1 VCVHSDVNMLK
12 QYLYKHMGSTLF
24 FFWGWGVIN
33 KMSLLFKKCAV
44 MVLKFKIVYFLVIFY
59 KPRLKLI

>member
-1 VCVHSDVNMLK
+1 MCVHSDVNMLK

-24 FFWGWGVIN
+24 FFGGWGVIN

-44 MVLKFKIVYFLVIFY
+44 MVLKFKIVSFSL
-59 KPRLKLI
+59 